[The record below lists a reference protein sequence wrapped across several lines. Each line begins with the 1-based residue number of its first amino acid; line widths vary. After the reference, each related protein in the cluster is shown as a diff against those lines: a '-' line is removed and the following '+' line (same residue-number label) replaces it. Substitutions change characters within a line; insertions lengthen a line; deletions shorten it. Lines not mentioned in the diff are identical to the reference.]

1 MQKYIRNNNTISSR
15 LDDELV
21 TMDIEKGKYFSL
33 NPVATQIWELLEQP
47 LDLQELCNLLMEEYD
62 VEAEQCLADTKECL
76 EKLAEIG
83 LITKVD

>member
-47 LDLQELCNLLMEEYD
+47 LGHQQLCDLLMEEYD
-62 VEAEQCLADTKECL
+62 VDAEQCLVETNECL
-76 EKLAEIG
+76 AKLAEIG

>member
-1 MQKYIRNNNTISSR
+1 MQKYIRNNNTISSM

-47 LDLQELCNLLMEEYD
+47 LGLQELCNLLMEEYD
-62 VEAEQCLADTKECL
+62 VEPEQCLVETKECL
-76 EKLAEIG
+76 VKLIEIG
-83 LITKVD
+83 LITEVD